1 MENLQKKGCQRRS
14 RIPHINRY
22 FIKISHL
29 NQKKPCNFAV
39 FLSFGSPGQFTGN
52 PQGETLPGVRCCPKN
67 EVAGNWGLKWLFFKT
82 GEIYGDYYCTTSSS

>member
-1 MENLQKKGCQRRS
+1 MIWDLENITKNLKGKGCQRRG

-29 NQKKPCNFAV
+29 NQEKPCNLAV

-52 PQGETLPGVRCCPKN
+52 PHGETLPGVRCCPKN
-67 EVAGNWGLKWLFFKT
+67 EVAGKWGLKWIFFKT
-82 GEIYGDYYCTTSSS
+82 GKI